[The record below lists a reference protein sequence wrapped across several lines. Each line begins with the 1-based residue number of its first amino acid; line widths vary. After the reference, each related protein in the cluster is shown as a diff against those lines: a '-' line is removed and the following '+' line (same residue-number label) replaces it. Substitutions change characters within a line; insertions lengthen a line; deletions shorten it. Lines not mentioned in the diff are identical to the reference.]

1 MENKFAEARKT
12 MREAFANDPELW
24 RGYVDNVAMWLYDN
38 VDDSNA
44 CLFTRS
50 KEARDGVAEDILN
63 LIFG

>member
-1 MENKFAEARKT
+1 MENKFAEARRI
-12 MREAFANDPELW
+12 MRDAFSDDPDLW
-24 RGYVDNVAMWLYDN
+24 RGYVDNVAMYLYDN

-44 CLFTRS
+44 CLFQRS